1 MESCMTTRVRQST
14 AAMATVFLASCG
26 GGGGEDPAPDTTV
39 ASVAVTGP
47 ATVAPGSTIQLSAAA
62 KNAAGTTLPGLEAS
76 WSSSATAVATVN
88 ASGLVTGVANG
99 AATITATISGKTG
112 SRALTVQQVI
122 ISAAASVTADA
133 SNSFTPQQVDIST
146 GGTVTWSFSG
156 SEAHNVSFAGT
167 TGAPSSIGD
176 TQNASVSRTFTT
188 AGTFNYNCT
197 RHAGMTGVVVVH

>member
-1 MESCMTTRVRQST
+1 MTNRLRQIT
-14 AAMATVFLASCG
+14 AAIAITLLASCG
-26 GGGGEDPAPDTTV
+26 GGGGDDPTPDTTV

-62 KNAAGTTLPGLEAS
+62 KNAGGTTLAGLATS
-76 WSSSATAVATVN
+76 WSASPTSVATVN
-88 ASGLVTGVANG
+88 SSGLVTGVANG
-99 AATITATISGKTG
+99 AATITATISGVSGT
-112 SRALTVQQVI
+112 RAVTVQQVV
-122 ISAAASVTADA
+122 ISASASVTADA

-146 GGTVTWSFSG
+146 GGTVTWTFSG
-156 SEAHNVSFAGT
+156 SEAHNVSFAST

-176 TQNASVSRTFTT
+176 TQNANVSRTFTA

>member
-1 MESCMTTRVRQST
+1 MTNRLRQIT
-14 AAMATVFLASCG
+14 AALATILLASCG
-26 GGGGEDPAPDTTV
+26 AGVGEDPAPDTTV
-39 ASVAVTGP
+39 ASVTVTG
-47 ATVAPGSTIQLSAAA
+47 ATNVAPGSTIQLAAAA
-62 KNAAGTTLPGLEAS
+62 KNAAGTTLPGLATS

-112 SRALTVQQVI
+112 TRAVTVQQI
-122 ISAAASVTADA
+122 NISASATVAADA

-146 GGTVTWSFSG
+146 GGSVTWTFSG

-167 TGAPSSIGD
+167 TGAPASIGD
-176 TQNASVSRTFTT
+176 TQNQSVSRTFAT